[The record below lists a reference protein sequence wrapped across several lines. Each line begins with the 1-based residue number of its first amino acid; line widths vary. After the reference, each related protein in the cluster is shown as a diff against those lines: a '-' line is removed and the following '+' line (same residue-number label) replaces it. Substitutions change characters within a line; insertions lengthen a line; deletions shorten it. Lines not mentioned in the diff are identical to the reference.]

1 MPEPL
6 RGQLGGRGGA
16 IRREI
21 RTPRAAGV
29 AGLVF
34 SGLLVVAL
42 VLVREAVGA
51 RPSDG
56 GAWLTD
62 PAHRTSAQVA
72 LGLLPFAAIA
82 FLWFIG
88 VVRDYIGD
96 REDRFFASVFLG
108 SGLLFLAMLLAAAA
122 LAAGLIGS
130 GKQGNDNALLANGVW
145 GVARHAMNTLID
157 ESIRLAAVFMVST
170 STVLIRSG
178 TAPRWLTVSGYL
190 IAAVLLLVVGTVPWV
205 EVLFPVWVMLVSVHI
220 LRAGYRRPP
229 PASTGAG

>member
-1 MPEPL
+1 MPEL
-6 RGQLGGRGGA
+6 LDGALGGGAGA

-34 SGLLVVAL
+34 SGLVLVAL
-42 VLVREAVGA
+42 VLIREAVGA
-51 RPSDG
+51 KPSDG

-62 PAHRTSAQVA
+62 ETHRKSAQVA

-108 SGLLFLAMLLAAAA
+108 SGLLFLAMMLAAAA
-122 LAAGLIGS
+122 LAAGLIASGQQHNGS
-130 GKQGNDNALLANGVW
+130 PLVDSGVW
-145 GVARHAMNTLID
+145 GIAQRATHAMID
-157 ESIRLAAVFMVST
+157 DSMRLAAVFMVSA
-170 STVLIRSG
+170 STILQRGG
-178 TAPRWLTVSGYL
+178 TAPRWLTLSGYL
-190 IAAVLLLVVGTVPWV
+190 IAAVLLIVVGWVPWV
-205 EVLFPVWVMLVSVHI
+205 EVLFPVWVMLVSLHI
-220 LRAGYRRPP
+220 LRAGYRRSP
-229 PASTGAG
+229 PAGAG